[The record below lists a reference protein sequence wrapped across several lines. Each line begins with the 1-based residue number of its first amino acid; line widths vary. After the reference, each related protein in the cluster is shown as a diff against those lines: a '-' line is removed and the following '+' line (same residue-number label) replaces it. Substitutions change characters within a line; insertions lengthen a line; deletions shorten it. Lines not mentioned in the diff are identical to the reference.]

1 MTRTGSDPE
10 SEQGPLAISEAT
22 ASKPLA
28 VDEDGNVL
36 IHMIRPCIGRG
47 KGRHVY
53 EAKMLESNAAKMR
66 GWRMFV
72 NHQSVSERKAK
83 GGLPRDVEH
92 LGGRVLE
99 SWWDASVPAQG
110 RFGAGAIVG
119 RVRPTPP
126 IRELIQNDPELL
138 ETSINATATGVRPVM
153 KDGARAW
160 LVEGIEDK
168 GTVDWV
174 SEGGA
179 GGRVAPVSIL
189 EAVYG
194 TADEQEAAMLDSI
207 TDDELREHLASH
219 RPGVLEAA
227 KPKADPPDP
236 ADKAEDAKDK
246 GADEEEEL
254 VASFMKK
261 GLSRAL
267 AEKAAKRQLAS
278 AQEGAGDNG
287 DDDKGDEV
295 PVTAEQV
302 EEALA
307 SPEVQKT
314 IAGLIEAA
322 VEKKVAES
330 HDRIRA
336 ETRVD
341 SERAI
346 EIRDLRDR
354 AHKIIREAKLPPLYE
369 EESLAK
375 FDLVEGEPTDAL
387 DLYEAV
393 NEESGEVEKSAMDVL
408 EESVT
413 AEVERQR
420 RLVGSLRPTRVRGQG
435 AGTTALQEGEDKDG
449 KGDEKKKKPDRV
461 GPLTATLLQEASI
474 DPDKA
479 YAGTRG

>member
-1 MTRTGSDPE
+1 MTRTGTGPH
-10 SEQGPLAISEAT
+10 EQGPLEIREAT
-22 ASKPLA
+22 ASKPIA
-28 VDEDGNVL
+28 VDDDGNVL

-47 KGRHVY
+47 RGRHVY
-53 EAKMLESNAAKMR
+53 EAKMLEANASRMR

-72 NHQSVSERKAK
+72 NHQSQSDRKAK

-110 RFGAGAIVG
+110 RFGAGAVVG

-126 IRELIQNDPELL
+126 IRALIENDPELL

-153 KDGARAW
+153 RDGARAW
-160 LVEGIEDK
+160 LVEGIDDK

-194 TADEQEAAMLDSI
+194 TADEKEAAMLDSM
-207 TDDELREHLASH
+207 TDEELREHLAST

-227 KPKADPPDP
+227 KPKD
-236 ADKAEDAKDK
+236 AEDAKDG
-246 GADEEEEL
+246 GADDDEEAL

-261 GLSRAL
+261 GLSRPL
-267 AEKAAKRQLAS
+267 AERAAKRQLAS
-278 AQEGAGDNG
+278 KAQESKDDK

-295 PVTAEQV
+295 PLTAEQV

-307 SPEVQKT
+307 SPEVQAKL
-314 IAGLIEAA
+314 ASLVEAT
-322 VEKKVAES
+322 VETKITEAR
-330 HDRIRA
+330 DRIRA
-336 ETRVD
+336 EARVD

-346 EIRDLRDR
+346 EIRDLRDA
-354 AHKIIREAKLPPLYE
+354 AHKQIREAALPPLYE

-393 NEESGEVEKSAMDVL
+393 DADGKVEKSAMEVL
-408 EESVT
+408 EAAV
-413 AEVERQR
+413 EVEVARQR
-420 RLVGSLRPTRVRGQG
+420 KLVGSLRPTRVRGQG
-435 AGTTALQEGEDKDG
+435 AGSTALQEGETKKDG
-449 KGDEKKKKPDRV
+449 EGEGKKGPDRV
-461 GPLTATLLQEASI
+461 GSLTATLLQEASI

-479 YAGTRG
+479 FAGSRS